1 MSDAMAAVEEII
13 DRLMANVERSVDAA
27 LLKQMSYERK
37 QFNWVRVNPIY
48 RG

>member
-1 MSDAMAAVEEII
+1 MSEVMETVAEII
-13 DRLMANVERSVDAA
+13 DRLMADVERSVDAA